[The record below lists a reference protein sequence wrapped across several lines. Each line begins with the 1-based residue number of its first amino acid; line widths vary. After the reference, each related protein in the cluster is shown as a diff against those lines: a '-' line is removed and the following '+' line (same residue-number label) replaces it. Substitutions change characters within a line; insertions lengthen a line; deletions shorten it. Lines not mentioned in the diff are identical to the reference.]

1 MTAADSDDFAVDQ
14 PRSRLTVAA
23 LVGLPILGNLL
34 LAAFLFSTMP
44 TTPGS
49 GPSLPFVPGPVEV
62 GVVHDGVLDVSS
74 FDAIVTAVRS
84 ETGAIYNCFGPWR
97 GGGGTFNWACRAR
110 DSLATM
116 HAGPDGHIYSIRTTW
131 FGFDPSSMDPTV
143 WADAIFPAA
152 ADRDGSRQWLRE
164 HFGRRDGTQ
173 IGRTKIEVGG
183 SRGAYV
189 MTLST

>member
-49 GPSLPFVPGPVEV
+49 GPSLPFVPGPV
-62 GVVHDGVLDVSS
+62 
-74 FDAIVTAVRS
+74 
-84 ETGAIYNCFGPWR
+84 